1 MQPRQEKER
10 QLNFDRLQ
18 AYRAKQSADQRRRA
32 ELAEKVQRH
41 AKQLNLSTVH
51 SAETVRLALNLL
63 TIGFTDEKA
72 LSTAK
77 QSADII
83 ALTQSVSSS
92 HADRVH

>member
-1 MQPRQEKER
+1 MQQRQEK
-10 QLNFDRLQ
+10 QQQSNFNRLQ
-18 AYRAKQSADQRRRA
+18 AYRAKQSAEQRRRS

-41 AKQLNLSTVH
+41 AKQLNLSILH

-72 LSTAK
+72 LAAAK

-83 ALTQSVSSS
+83 ARTQSVSASRV
-92 HADRVH
+92 DRVH